1 MGLAMGSRTVL
12 LVLMLL
18 AGCAGSGPVHD
29 MGNGK
34 YSLIAHAM
42 SMERARESATAG
54 AHDYCAKSRKSAD
67 IASFD
72 DKTFSSSWGGPT
84 VSVVFSC
91 R

>member
-1 MGLAMGSRTVL
+1 MRTRTAL
-12 LVLMLL
+12 LLPMLL
-18 AGCAGSGPVHD
+18 AGCASSGPVHD

-34 YSLIAHAM
+34 YSLIANAM
-42 SMERARESATAG
+42 SMEHARETATAG
-54 AHDYCAKSRKSAD
+54 ANDYCAKSGKSAAV
-67 IASFD
+67 ASFD